1 MRSVLI
7 ADDDEILVE
16 LVRLQ
21 LEAAGYEVEVARDGE
36 RALEAV
42 RDVRPDAVILDAMMP
57 VMNGQ
62 EVLRALRAD
71 PAFAELPVMMLT
83 ARKGQEDIVTFLS
96 SGANEYLTKPFI
108 PQELLLRLEMMLR
121 NALRKTG

>member
-1 MRSVLI
+1 MRRVLI

-21 LEAAGYEVEVARDGE
+21 LEAAGYDVAVARDGE